1 MKKPTVF
8 FIGLFLLLAFATSS
22 QAEEIKHTVVKGDT
36 LWDISIK
43 YLNTPWKWPLVWA
56 NNQDITNPH
65 LIYPGDLVVI
75 TKDGEKTIIKII
87 PSPDRGGTESEMA
100 IYTPEET
107 AAVKE
112 KSIMVAPQ
120 YSTYLYSPNILAGS
134 GKVFK
139 KTEGGELISQNDRI
153 IIKTTSELKQGQTI
167 TLVSKIQDVMNGKK
181 TAGYLYRITGI
192 AKVEEVQNDI
202 AKALV
207 TYSLQEARVGSVI
220 FDDIA
225 PIKPMML
232 TLSEPEGVS
241 SSVIDFYGGIQG
253 SSTND
258 LVFLSGGKNQS
269 IDKGSIL
276 NVAVKTALDNEG
288 DKGASVVFHE
298 YIGIVV
304 VLQSLEDTSMALVVE
319 SKSFIEKGSVL
330 MGKK

>member
-8 FIGLFLLLAFATSS
+8 FIGLFLLFAFAISS
-22 QAEEIKHTVVKGDT
+22 RAEEITHTVVKGDT

-120 YSTYLYSPNILAGS
+120 YSTYMYSPNILAGS
-134 GKVFK
+134 GRVFK
-139 KTEGGELISQNDRI
+139 KNEGGELISQNDRI
-153 IIKTTSELKQGQTI
+153 VIKTTSELKQGQTI

-232 TLSEPEGVS
+232 TLSEPGEVS
-241 SSVIDFYGGIQG
+241 SSIIDFHGGIQG

-258 LVFLSGGKNQS
+258 LVFLSGGKNQG

-276 NVAVKTALDNEG
+276 NVAVKTDLDDAG
-288 DKGASVVFHE
+288 SKGASVVFHE

-304 VLQSLEDTSMALVVE
+304 VLQALDNTSMALVVE
-319 SKSFIEKGSVL
+319 SKTLIEKGSVL